1 MIMSLKKKEFCTM
14 RMMMGRKEQHTK
26 RISFF
31 FEDSSCAL
39 WIEVESLTMPERER
53 EIHTQDT
60 IPIQYSVFHRVANYP
75 YLMSKKV
82 PSQ

>member
-53 EIHTQDT
+53 EIHTG
-60 IPIQYSVFHRVANYP
+60 YP
-75 YLMSKKV
+75 YTYNTACSIGL
-82 PSQ
+82 QTTLT